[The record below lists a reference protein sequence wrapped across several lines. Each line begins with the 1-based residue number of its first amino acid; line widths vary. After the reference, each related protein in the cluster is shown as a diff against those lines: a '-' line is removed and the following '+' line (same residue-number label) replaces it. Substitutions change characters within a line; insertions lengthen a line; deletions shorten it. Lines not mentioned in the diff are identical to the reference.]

1 MSFGTIGIIIEIGIE
16 TINEF
21 EVTKSIY
28 KDLYWDSMD
37 YKQLIEQFD
46 YLSLFCNWQDRKMN
60 SVWCTN
66 IGRQRV

>member
-1 MSFGTIGIIIEIGIE
+1 MSFGTIGIITEIGIE

-37 YKQLIEQFD
+37 YKQLIE
-46 YLSLFCNWQDRKMN
+46 
-60 SVWCTN
+60 
-66 IGRQRV
+66 